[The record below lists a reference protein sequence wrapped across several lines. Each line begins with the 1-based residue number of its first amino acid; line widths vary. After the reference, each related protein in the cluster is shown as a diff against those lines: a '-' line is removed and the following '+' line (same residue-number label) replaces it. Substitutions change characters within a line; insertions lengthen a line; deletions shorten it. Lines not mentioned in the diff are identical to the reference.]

1 MRNMIQWPCLI
12 DLRPRKRKINT
23 YNTAKPLMPA
33 AEIANG
39 GANEVTAHS
48 FHVAL
53 GERSSSSLDRVSRD
67 GKRLAVTYNE
77 HRSEHAQSQ
86 WLLEGTHDQRVLD
99 QLPLPF
105 GVSISTREPEQ

>member
-12 DLRPRKRKINT
+12 DLRPRKRKIST

-33 AEIANG
+33 AEIAIG

-53 GERSSSSLDRVSRD
+53 GERSSSSLGPVNRDLKRVELPD
-67 GKRLAVTYNE
+67 KE
-77 HRSEHAQSQ
+77 HYSEHAQR
-86 WLLEGTHDQRVLD
+86 LLDGTDDQRVLD
-99 QLPLPF
+99 QLRFCSEFL
-105 GVSISTREPEQ
+105 SARRA